1 MLKLQ
6 ISTAIVEDGRNW
18 VQTLFVQITIKV
30 EHSQEQRIL
39 NDKTDLFCKLFSMD
53 NSCKSWTNEGYK
65 ILEFVICFKY
75 HRNQIQL
82 VSVQIKFQSFYTKT
96 TTKKLKSKENDVS
109 FTK

>member
-53 NSCKSWTNEGYK
+53 NSCKSWTNE
-65 ILEFVICFKY
+65 V
-75 HRNQIQL
+75 
-82 VSVQIKFQSFYTKT
+82 
-96 TTKKLKSKENDVS
+96 
-109 FTK
+109 